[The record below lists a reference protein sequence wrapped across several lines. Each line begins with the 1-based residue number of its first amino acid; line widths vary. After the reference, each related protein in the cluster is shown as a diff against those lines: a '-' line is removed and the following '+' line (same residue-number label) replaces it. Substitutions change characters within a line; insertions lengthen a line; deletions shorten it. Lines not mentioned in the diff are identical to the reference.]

1 MLMRF
6 VKLSRENKTVEDI
19 TLILSAGIDDDASGP
34 TVIPSG
40 TKLQRAL
47 EIFRRSITILSVDMI
62 LWIVKRKRCP

>member
-47 EIFRRSITILSVDMI
+47 EIFRRSITITECGYDFVDR
-62 LWIVKRKRCP
+62 KRKCLS